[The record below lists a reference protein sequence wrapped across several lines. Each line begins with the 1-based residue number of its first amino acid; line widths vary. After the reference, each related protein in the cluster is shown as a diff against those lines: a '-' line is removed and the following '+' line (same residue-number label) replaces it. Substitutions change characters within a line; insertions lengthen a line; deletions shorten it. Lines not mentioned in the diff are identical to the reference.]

1 MSSTSPTSEPTRYRA
16 VGVWLALAANA
27 LGLCAG
33 AVFLGANPGD
43 RFRGMEPVA
52 ATFSCLAVFAGSVG
66 LIASLVSGW
75 EGLCRGKLWAGLA
88 GMWLGLT
95 PFPLAVTVARFL
107 EQEMGL
113 IFD

>member
-1 MSSTSPTSEPTRYRA
+1 MSSTSATSEPSRHLV
-16 VGVWLALAANA
+16 VGVWLALAANV

-52 ATFSCLAVFAGSVG
+52 ATFSCFAVFAGGIG
-66 LIASLVSGW
+66 LIASLVSVW
-75 EGLCRGKLWAGLA
+75 EGFCRGKLWAGLA

-95 PFPLAVTVARFL
+95 PFPLAVAVARFL
-107 EQEMGL
+107 EWQMGL